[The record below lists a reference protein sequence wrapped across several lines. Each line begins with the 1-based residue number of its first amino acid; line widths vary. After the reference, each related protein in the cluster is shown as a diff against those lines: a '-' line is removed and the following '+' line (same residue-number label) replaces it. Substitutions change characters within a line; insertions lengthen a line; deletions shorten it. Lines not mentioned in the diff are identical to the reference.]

1 MPHRGPDRF
10 FHRYLIHTLPA
21 LLASHHNHH
30 ENRWNACVPE
40 QKELIKRTALELLSG
55 GARDHG
61 EQAFV
66 KNSIAKLV
74 FEIAKRE
81 WPQNWTNLTDLL
93 IEIGSKKV
101 CCMGDK

>member
-1 MPHRGPDRF
+1 MSSAYRPIFPSAPHSPLLSNR
-10 FHRYLIHTLPA
+10 LPFITIP
-21 LLASHHNHH
+21 LTHGNH
-30 ENRWNACVPE
+30 RWNACVPD

-101 CCMGDK
+101 LA

>member
-1 MPHRGPDRF
+1 MPD
-10 FHRYLIHTLPA
+10 
-21 LLASHHNHH
+21 
-30 ENRWNACVPE
+30 

-101 CCMGDK
+101 LA